1 MQPHG
6 WPAYLAGFA
15 LAALLLIFPV
25 AVDAAAAPAAKPTI
39 YEFGRKLCPICRA
52 TEAVLKDVE
61 ARYPGQITLRF
72 LYIPEQEAVFREYG
86 VTFVPT
92 QIFLDAA
99 GREVHRHEG
108 PLTREEL
115 LEKLRAL
122 KFIRE

>member
-61 ARYPGQITLRF
+61 ARYPGQITLRNS
-72 LYIPEQEAVFREYG
+72 PVSCPANR
-86 VTFVPT
+86 
-92 QIFLDAA
+92 
-99 GREVHRHEG
+99 
-108 PLTREEL
+108 LTDYFSDPCKGL
-115 LEKLRAL
+115 FKVL
-122 KFIRE
+122 F

>member
-1 MQPHG
+1 MQPGG

-25 AVDAAAAPAAKPTI
+25 AGGAAAPAAKPTI
-39 YEFGRKLCPICRA
+39 YEFGRRLCPICRA

-72 LYIPEQEAVFREYG
+72 LYIPEEEAVFREYG

-99 GREVHRHEG
+99 GREVQRHEG

-115 LEKLRAL
+115 LEKLRTL